1 MNSTRLFTVNPAN
14 FSPYGIFSD
23 GFGAFRTQLELVDY
37 NSCSV
42 VAPTAAHQNSEAVST
57 PGARSAVKPLAVNI
71 REAAEM
77 IGVSP
82 QTVQREIDRGSLR
95 ALKVGRQWRVRLSE
109 LNAYLERQERKAR
122 H

>member
-1 MNSTRLFTVNPAN
+1 MNSTRLFPVNPAS

-23 GFGAFRTQLELVDY
+23 GFGAFRTQLEPVGY

-42 VAPTAAHQNSEAVST
+42 VAPTAAHQNSETVST
-57 PGARSAVKPLAVNI
+57 PGSRSPVKPLAVNI

-82 QTVQREIDRGSLR
+82 QTVQREIDRGNLR

-122 H
+122 Y